1 MELGYFTSIALY
13 LSVFLASGFLM
24 YVGEKK
30 KRYSLI
36 ILSLLLP
43 ALLAGLRLN
52 TGTDSATYRT
62 FYLDLT
68 SEGFDASISRIK
80 DGTMEPF
87 IVLLSRFGGLL
98 HLSVNFVFFVFA
110 LITVLFLYLTTRKF
124 SKNNSWLYF
133 LILLLVA
140 FPDSFN
146 IMRQLAAVAVQAFA
160 LGYIYS
166 KQREGRKINLFIVLI
181 LIFSSVMLHYSSAL
195 LVPILL
201 LPFLMKHIRG
211 RSLYCVLSITAVAC
225 VCIFPSILSFVS
237 SIGLLSPKH
246 ISTLMGT
253 PGSVVNIKFISCL
266 TLTIIYAINYLRS
279 KSQRDKFLC
288 FLTLFGTL
296 YSAVGFYSGYVGRL
310 ANFFWIFIII
320 ALVDLLG
327 QLTDKKYSRI
337 IISVLLGVLYF
348 VVYYGIL
355 GFDAII
361 PYSVAI

>member
-1 MELGYFTSIALY
+1 MELGFFTSIALY

-52 TGTDSATYRT
+52 TGTDSVTYRT

-68 SEGFDASISRIK
+68 SEGFDVSMSRIK

-87 IVLLSRFGGLL
+87 IVFLSRFSGFL
-98 HLSVNFVFFVFA
+98 HLGVNFVFFVFA
-110 LITVLFLYLTTRKF
+110 LITVVFLYLATRKF
-124 SKNNSWLYF
+124 SKKHSWLYY
-133 LILLLVA
+133 LVLLLVA

-146 IMRQLAAVAVQAFA
+146 IMRQLAAVAVQAFT
-160 LGYIYS
+160 LGYIYNN
-166 KQREGRKINLFIVLI
+166 QNEGKKTNLLLVLV
-181 LIFSSVMLHYSSAL
+181 LIFSSTMLHYSSAL
-195 LVPILL
+195 LIPMLF
-201 LPFLMKHIRG
+201 LPFLIKHIRG
-211 RSLYCVLSITAVAC
+211 RSLYCVLSITAIAC

-237 SIGLLSPKH
+237 SIGLLSLKH

-253 PGSVVNIKFISCL
+253 PGSIINIKFAACL
-266 TLTIIYAINYLRS
+266 ALTVIYLINYLRS
-279 KSQRDKFLC
+279 NSRRDKFFC
-288 FLTLFGTL
+288 FLMLSGVL

-310 ANFFWIFIII
+310 ANFFWIFIVF
-320 ALVDLLG
+320 AAVDLLG
-327 QLTDKKYSRI
+327 QLTNKKYSRI

-355 GFDAII
+355 GFDAVI